1 MSSGH
6 STEPTFNE
14 ALGDALRR
22 AKVPWRRDGVIR
34 IENTRIIFGKPAL
47 QPDILICEPGAMP
60 VVVETSFLPRD
71 ADRDAIARLGKKTD
85 DQRLPIRTA
94 VALAIDEKYRNLD
107 RNESHQSIVGGAALK
122 YALYQTAPDGYSRWP
137 NEGFLSG
144 TVFNLAQLI
153 VAAIPKADIDSTGDE
168 VADLIEQAATLLEK
182 NLTKRQQNRIA
193 RRVHQRTALKGMRTT
208 MVLWLNALLVQQRL
222 SEQKA
227 TPPEIPG
234 VPFAHEHTP
243 PPSKIVAVWRDI
255 LRENWRAIFEPAVA
269 VLESAAQI
277 KPIATQDALARL
289 IEAAEIIECARL
301 GLHINV
307 GAELFPRLSDDRKR
321 IAAFY
326 TQPTTAELLAGLTLR
341 AHDISKEEWQ
351 GSELM
356 KTRVIGDLAC
366 GTGTLLRAGYLRLGA
381 MHERIGEASSA
392 SLMTLHADAMEHG
405 LVGTDISPIAAHLT
419 SSSLVSIGQGGPFG
433 ATRIGW
439 VQVGRSRSGHAK
451 TGSLEYFVNRT
462 LDDLFDNVAGSARGV
477 SARRHEKH
485 SVVVPDQSMDWI
497 LMNPPYSRTRGGQK
511 AFDITGLG
519 DEERKACQRRWGWL
533 VKNEPVNN
541 KAGMAPSFLALAD
554 RKIKQGGRIG
564 FVLPLTAAFAQV
576 WEPTRQMIQ
585 ERYKDITAVVVAA
598 GQALGDDAL
607 SADTQMEEMLLVATR
622 RTNEEMSQPPSPI
635 HCVTLKHP
643 PMRTGQAGEIARLI
657 NDEVEETG
665 EILDSRPIRAGG
677 EEIGHLILF
686 PKQASGMPWWVLGVV
701 HADLAPTA
709 YRLAS
714 GTLGHLCEN
723 MPLGVPMIALEEL
736 FAVGPTHHLIGHP
749 QGKETI
755 GALEMIPVA
764 EPRDAIGPDRSLW
777 AAKSKIQRHM
787 VVRATHRG
795 REHPRSTHHDR
806 QAMRAHQSTLFYSRN
821 MRLTSQRLLAA
832 VTEQACL
839 GGRAWT
845 TLRHDNPNVCK
856 AFALWANST
865 FGMVV
870 HWTAGQRTQTGRSTA
885 QVKALRKI
893 RCPDFS
899 QLGDELLGEAGVQF
913 DALAQLELLPACQ
926 AHADTNRHRL
936 DQAVTEMF
944 RLGKEGLR
952 AIGTLRDLWCSEPS
966 VHGQN
971 RAALGSLKDRDLA

>member
-14 ALGDALRR
+14 ALGSALRR

-34 IENTRIIFGKPAL
+34 IENTRVIAGKPAL
-47 QPDILICEPGAMP
+47 QPDILISEPGTMP
-60 VVVETSFLPRD
+60 VVVESSFLPRD
-71 ADRDAIARLGKKTD
+71 ADQDAISRLGEKTA

-94 VALAIDEKYRNLD
+94 VALAIDGEYRDLN
-107 RNESHQSIVGGAALK
+107 REESHQSIIGGARLQ
-122 YALYQTAPDGYSRWP
+122 YALYQIAKNGHSRWP

-153 VAAIPKADIDSTGDE
+153 VAAIPKTDIDSTGDE
-168 VADLIEQAATLLEK
+168 VADLIEQAATLLEQ
-182 NLTKRQQNRIA
+182 NLTKAQQNRIA

-227 TPPEIPG
+227 TPPQIPG

-243 PPSKIVAVWRDI
+243 KPSKIVAVWRAI

-269 VLESAAQI
+269 VLENAAQI
-277 KPIATQDALARL
+277 KPKATQDALARL

-301 GLHINV
+301 GLHINI

-341 AHDISKEEWQ
+341 VDDIPQEEWKR
-351 GSELM
+351 SELM

-381 MHERIGEASSA
+381 LHERIGDATSD
-392 SLMTLHADAMEHG
+392 SLMTLHANAMEYG

-439 VQVGRSRSGHAK
+439 VQVGRSRGGHAQ
-451 TGSLEYFVNRT
+451 TGSLEYFANRS
-462 LDDLFDNVAGSARGV
+462 LDDLFDVVAGSARGV
-477 SARRHEKH
+477 SAQRHEKH
-485 SVVVPDQSMDWI
+485 SVVVPDQSIDWI

-511 AFDITGLG
+511 AFDITGLS

-554 RKIKQGGRIG
+554 HKIKRGGRIG

-585 ERYKDITAVVVAA
+585 ERYKKITAVVVAA

-622 RTNEEMSQPPSPI
+622 RTNEEMSHPPSPI

-657 NDEVEETG
+657 NHEVEGTE

-677 EEIGHLILF
+677 EEIGHLTLF
-686 PKQASGMPWWVLGVV
+686 PRQVRGMPWWVLGVMHPDV
-701 HADLAPTA
+701 APTA
-709 YRLAS
+709 YRLVN

-723 MPLGVPMIALEEL
+723 MPLGVPMIAIEDL
-736 FAVGPTHHLIGHP
+736 FTVGPTHHLIGHP
-749 QGKETI
+749 QGKDPI
-755 GALEMIPVA
+755 GAFEMIPVA

-777 AAKSKIQRHM
+777 AAKSKIQRYLA
-787 VVRATHRG
+787 VRATHRG
-795 REHPRSTHHDR
+795 RAHPNSTHNDR

-821 MRLTSQRLLAA
+821 MRLTSQRLLVA
-832 VTEQACL
+832 VTELPCL

-845 TLRHDNPNVCK
+845 TLRHDDANICK

-870 HWTAGQRTQTGRSTA
+870 HWTTGQRTQTGRSTA
-885 QVKALRKI
+885 QVKALSKI
-893 RCPDFS
+893 RCPNFS
-899 QLGDELLGEAGVQF
+899 QLSEEILRRAGVKF
-913 DALAQLELLPACQ
+913 DALAKLELLPACQ
-926 AHADTNRHRL
+926 AHADGNRHRL
-936 DQAVTEMF
+936 DHAVIEMF
-944 RLGKEGLR
+944 GLGDEGLR
-952 AIGTLRDLWCSEPS
+952 AIETLRDLWCSEPS
-966 VHGQN
+966 VHGGN
-971 RAALGSLKDRDLA
+971 RAALESLRERDLV